1 MRPAIH
7 VYAALAAA
15 LCVGGFLV
23 GGGLLVTALVL
34 AGLAVLTWR
43 VAVASRPRPG
53 WGAAGAGGSGGRSGG
68 RPGGGPSGSATRL
81 RPASAVRIRDERDAH
96 VVHDEG
102 REGEGVED
110 LMEAEPPR

>member
-15 LCVGGFLV
+15 LCVGGYLV

-43 VAVASRPRPG
+43 VAAASRPRPG
-53 WGAAGAGGSGGRSGG
+53 GGAAGAGRSGGRSGG
-68 RPGGGPSGSATRL
+68 RPGGGPDGSATRI

-102 REGEGVED
+102 RESEGVED

>member
-1 MRPAIH
+1 MRPAMH

-43 VAVASRPRPG
+43 VAAASRPRPG
-53 WGAAGAGGSGGRSGG
+53 WGAAGVG
-68 RPGGGPSGSATRL
+68 RPGRRPGGRRDGSTTRI
-81 RPASAVRIRDERDAH
+81 RSDSAVRIRDERDAH

>member
-43 VAVASRPRPG
+43 VAAASRPRPG
-53 WGAAGAGGSGGRSGG
+53 WGAAGAGRPGG
-68 RPGGGPSGSATRL
+68 RPGGGPSGSATRI

>member
-23 GGGLLVTALVL
+23 GGGLLVTVLVL

-43 VAVASRPRPG
+43 VAAASRPRPG
-53 WGAAGAGGSGGRSGG
+53 WGAAGAG
-68 RPGGGPSGSATRL
+68 RPGGRAGGGPDGSATRI
-81 RPASAVRIRDERDAH
+81 PASAVRIRDERDAH